1 MKREVFIT
9 CTSSFFPNNP
19 VGNDEIENYLGMI
32 GGKPSRIKNI
42 ILRQNGIQRRYYALN
57 TNQEITHTNAE
68 LAAKSIFKLFEQGIS
83 SSDVQVLVCS
93 TSVPDQLM
101 PSHASM
107 VHGLAFSKPKEIFSL
122 AGVCMSGI
130 SALKTGY
137 MSVLSSNSNNALCSS
152 SELLSPVL
160 LAKFFNKEFEELS
173 LIEKNPIMAFEKD
186 FLRYM
191 LSDGASCFYLEDK
204 PRSHTN
210 LKIEWIE
217 TISYANDLPSCMYM
231 WADQGRDNDLISWKN
246 RTANEILKKSVWC
259 IKQDVKLLN
268 NNVVKRFVD
277 AIISAFSHHQVATN
291 KIRYIIPHIS
301 SMYFYDRLADEI
313 DKRGLNLPRTKWF
326 TNLTTVGNIGCVSI
340 YAALDELLKT
350 KEMENDDQILL
361 LVPESGRF
369 SYGVVLLTV
378 KKNS

>member
-1 MKREVFIT
+1 
-9 CTSSFFPNNP
+9 
-19 VGNDEIENYLGMI
+19 
-32 GGKPSRIKNI
+32 
-42 ILRQNGIQRRYYALN
+42 
-57 TNQEITHTNAE
+57 
-68 LAAKSIFKLFEQGIS
+68 
-83 SSDVQVLVCS
+83 
-93 TSVPDQLM
+93 
-101 PSHASM
+101 
-107 VHGLAFSKPKEIFSL
+107 
-122 AGVCMSGI
+122 
-130 SALKTGY
+130 
-137 MSVLSSNSNNALCSS
+137 
-152 SELLSPVL
+152 
-160 LAKFFNKEFEELS
+160 
-173 LIEKNPIMAFEKD
+173 
-186 FLRYM
+186 
-191 LSDGASCFYLEDK
+191 
-204 PRSHTN
+204 
-210 LKIEWIE
+210 
-217 TISYANDLPSCMYM
+217 M

>member
-1 MKREVFIT
+1 M
-9 CTSSFFPNNP
+9 
-19 VGNDEIENYLGMI
+19 
-32 GGKPSRIKNI
+32 
-42 ILRQNGIQRRYYALN
+42 RQNGIQRRYYALN

-107 VHGLAFSKPKEIFSL
+107 VHGLAFSEPKEIFSL

-137 MSVLSSNSNNALCSS
+137 MSVLSGNSNNALCSS

-210 LKIEWIE
+210 LEIEWIE

>member
-246 RTANEILKKSVWC
+246 RTANEILKKSIWC

>member
-107 VHGLAFSKPKEIFSL
+107 VHGLAFSEPKEIFSL

-137 MSVLSSNSNNALCSS
+137 MSVLSGNSNNALCSS

-191 LSDGASCFYLEDK
+191 LSDGASCFSLEDK

>member
-19 VGNDEIENYLGMI
+19 VGNDAIENYLGMI

-107 VHGLAFSKPKEIFSL
+107 VHGLAFSEPKEIFSL

-137 MSVLSSNSNNALCSS
+137 MSVLSGNSNNALCSS

>member
-107 VHGLAFSKPKEIFSL
+107 VHGLAFSEPKEIFSL

-137 MSVLSSNSNNALCSS
+137 MSVLSGNSNNALCSS

-210 LKIEWIE
+210 LEIEWIE

>member
-107 VHGLAFSKPKEIFSL
+107 VHGLAFSEPKEIFSL

-137 MSVLSSNSNNALCSS
+137 MSVLSGNSNNALCSS

-204 PRSHTN
+204 ARSHTN
-210 LKIEWIE
+210 FKIEWIE

-277 AIISAFSHHQVATN
+277 AIISAFSYHQVATN

>member
-107 VHGLAFSKPKEIFSL
+107 VHGLAFSEPKEIFSL

-137 MSVLSSNSNNALCSS
+137 MSVLSGNSNNALCSS

-231 WADQGRDNDLISWKN
+231 WADQGRNNDLISWKN

-378 KKNS
+378 KNNS

>member
-107 VHGLAFSKPKEIFSL
+107 VHGLAFSEPKEIFSS

-137 MSVLSSNSNNALCSS
+137 MSVLSGNSNNALCSS

-277 AIISAFSHHQVATN
+277 AIISAFSHHQVATK
-291 KIRYIIPHIS
+291 KIKYIIPHIS

>member
-1 MKREVFIT
+1 M
-9 CTSSFFPNNP
+9 
-19 VGNDEIENYLGMI
+19 
-32 GGKPSRIKNI
+32 
-42 ILRQNGIQRRYYALN
+42 RQNGIQRRYYALN

-107 VHGLAFSKPKEIFSL
+107 VHGLAFSEPKEIFSL

-137 MSVLSSNSNNALCSS
+137 MSVLSGNSNNALCSS

-277 AIISAFSHHQVATN
+277 AIISAFSHHQVVTN

>member
-107 VHGLAFSKPKEIFSL
+107 VHGLAFSEPKEIFSL

-137 MSVLSSNSNNALCSS
+137 MSVLSGNSNNALCSS

-277 AIISAFSHHQVATN
+277 AIISAFSHHQVATK
-291 KIRYIIPHIS
+291 KIKYIIPHIS

>member
-1 MKREVFIT
+1 M
-9 CTSSFFPNNP
+9 
-19 VGNDEIENYLGMI
+19 
-32 GGKPSRIKNI
+32 
-42 ILRQNGIQRRYYALN
+42 RQNGIQRRYYALN

-107 VHGLAFSKPKEIFSL
+107 VHGLAFSEPKEIFSL

-137 MSVLSSNSNNALCSS
+137 MSVLSGNSNNALCSS

-210 LKIEWIE
+210 LKIEWVE
-217 TISYANDLPSCMYM
+217 TISYANYLPSCMYM